1 MSIEQRDEIGV
12 AVQSWLR
19 AFERNSVV
27 LGSNPTK
34 ANFL

>member
-1 MSIEQRDEIGV
+1 MSIEKRDEIGV

-27 LGSNPTK
+27 LGD
-34 ANFL
+34 FL